1 MKDIYLPLCFLHL
14 FIQSNIFL
22 AFLDEVVGNIQFL
35 IREALWRALGVIFGI
50 ACERSFFGTLT
61 LTPRSN
67 L

>member
-1 MKDIYLPLCFLHL
+1 MKDNYLPLCFLHL

-22 AFLDEVVGNIQFL
+22 AFLDEVVQFL

-61 LTPRSN
+61 L
-67 L
+67 